1 MAETNITMALSPRQA
16 LSGQRVL
23 RISGS
28 AIKIATWNR
37 MELDILGISDLR
49 WYGSGTLTSGDAT
62 IYFSGSDDSRHH
74 RYGVAVLL
82 RTKMQSCVRNFLP
95 LSDRVML
102 IQLYAKPFNINII
115 QTYAP
120 TADKSDEL
128 NERFYSQIEEA
139 LKLTKSNELT
149 IVTGDFNSKV
159 GQGAVSDVVGS
170 FGLGIRNDRGERLV
184 QFCQEHDF
192 IVANTFFKLPP
203 RRLYTWRS
211 PADKMDK
218 IVRNQIDYLLISKR
232 HRNSIKSA
240 KTYPGADIGSDH
252 NPVVAVIRV
261 NLKKICRRGTSNK
274 IDLDKL
280 KDLECRKE
288 LHEAINDNI
297 CKLKQGNDIID
308 PSNTEQ
314 GWVTLK
320 TSIINA
326 SNKILAASTPRV
338 KKSKWITDE
347 ILDLMETRRENK
359 TNKEK
364 YDTIQALIREKI
376 RQAKECWYGNLC
388 SEIEDLDKKYDSFG
402 MHKKIKELITPKNQ
416 GRNQMAILKSDGK
429 YTTCINDLLTTWEL
443 YVKEL
448 FRDRRPD
455 PGDFNCYDMG
465 PSITKGEICNVISK
479 AKTGKAVGP
488 DEVPIELIKEI
499 EECNLDYITNLFN
512 AIYDSGTIPS
522 DWLKSTF
529 VAIPKVKNPK
539 KCSEYRTISLMS
551 HVLKLFLKVIHNR
564 IYSKCEATLSNTQF
578 GFRSGLGT
586 RDALFGY
593 QVLIQRCWDMNK
605 DVFVCFIDY
614 EKAFDKVQHV
624 KLMEVLERIGLDY
637 KDCRFIRNLYW
648 NQCAN
653 VRING
658 KLSSHIEI
666 QRGVRQGCILSP
678 LLFNLYADS
687 IFSEALDNN
696 PHGITLNGKLLNN
709 MRYADD
715 TILIAESVSGLQDL
729 VNSVASAQWLMIEV
743 TIALKF
749 VVGLSKHEVPSL
761 S

>member
-28 AIKIATWNR
+28 AIKIATWNVRSLYEDGKLENLVQEMNR

-49 WYGSGTLTSGDAT
+49 WYGSGTLKSGDAT

-74 RYGVAVLL
+74 RCGVAVLL

-211 PADKMDK
+211 PADKTDK

-252 NPVVAVIRV
+252 NPVVAVIR
-261 NLKKICRRGTSNK
+261 
-274 IDLDKL
+274 
-280 KDLECRKE
+280 
-288 LHEAINDNI
+288 
-297 CKLKQGNDIID
+297 
-308 PSNTEQ
+308 
-314 GWVTLK
+314 
-320 TSIINA
+320 
-326 SNKILAASTPRV
+326 
-338 KKSKWITDE
+338 
-347 ILDLMETRRENK
+347 
-359 TNKEK
+359 
-364 YDTIQALIREKI
+364 ALIREKI

-539 KCSEYRTISLMS
+539 KSSEYRTISLMS

-605 DVFVCFIDY
+605 DVFVCLSIT
-614 EKAFDKVQHV
+614 KRP
-624 KLMEVLERIGLDY
+624 L
-637 KDCRFIRNLYW
+637 IRDSARCTSRL
-648 NQCAN
+648 
-653 VRING
+653 
-658 KLSSHIEI
+658 H
-666 QRGVRQGCILSP
+666 LSP